1 MEIVFSRKHGE
12 VMSVVVKDLLV
23 NFLFVLLPLFIVQM
37 FYLLK
42 YTKQLEHLKDWI
54 VMIFPVL
61 SMVLCMAFPAH
72 IYEGFVIDFRRIPFI
87 LGILYGGY
95 RFGFFL
101 MALMLVIRS
110 FSGGSGF
117 HVALIIYPLL
127 TILLSVLA
135 KHYLQMAVKQRI
147 LLNVVLIPLLEAIFF
162 IMVTKLLNINV
173 PVYIQLSIVA
183 INMGAMLIVM
193 ILWESV
199 RKILDL
205 LQALVKAEKLEVV
218 SHLAASISHE
228 VRNPLTVSRG
238 FMQLLHEDIP
248 ANKRTDYL
256 NIAVRELD
264 RAVEIISDYL
274 TYAKPE
280 AKGSEQ
286 IDVYKEIHHAVKV
299 ITPLANMNTVQIDL
313 QKLNHENVCVLG
325 ERKLFEQCLMNIFKN
340 GVEAMP
346 HGGTLEISLVYYY
359 STIQINIR
367 DTGEGMTEKQIQR
380 LGEPYF
386 TTKEKGTGL
395 GMMVSFNIINR
406 MNGKMSVSSEQGKG
420 TCFSIELPVVYK

>member
-1 MEIVFSRKHGE
+1 
-12 VMSVVVKDLLV
+12 MSVVVKDLLV

-42 YTKQLEHLKDWI
+42 YTKQLEHLKEWI

-61 SMVLCMAFPAH
+61 SMVLCMSFPAH

-101 MALMLVIRS
+101 MALMLVIR
-110 FSGGSGF
+110 FFVGGSGF
-117 HVALIIYPLL
+117 YVALIIYPLL

-135 KHYLQMAVKQRI
+135 KRYLQMAVRKRI
-147 LLNVVLIPLLEAIFF
+147 LLNVFFIPLLEAIFF
-162 IMVTKLLNINV
+162 IMVTKLLHIKV
-173 PVYIQLSIVA
+173 PVHIHLSIVA
-183 INMGAMLIVM
+183 INMGAMLIIM
-193 ILWESV
+193 ILWENV

-238 FMQLLHEDIP
+238 FMQLLQEDIP
-248 ANKRTDYL
+248 ANKRVDYL

-280 AKGSEQ
+280 AKGNEK
-286 IDVYKEIHHAVKV
+286 IDVYEEIRHAVKV

-313 QKLNHENVCVLG
+313 QRLDYEKLFILG
-325 ERKLFEQCLMNIFKN
+325 ERKLFEQCLMNILKN

-346 HGGTLEISLVYYY
+346 NGGTLQISLSYYHPI
-359 STIQINIR
+359 IQIDIC
-367 DTGEGMTEKQIQR
+367 DTGEGMTKKQIQR

-395 GMMVSFNIINR
+395 GMMVSFSIIDR

-420 TCFSIELPVVYK
+420 TCFSIEFPVYK

>member
-1 MEIVFSRKHGE
+1 MR
-12 VMSVVVKDLLV
+12 
-23 NFLFVLLPLFIVQM
+23 
-37 FYLLK
+37 
-42 YTKQLEHLKDWI
+42 QLEHLKDWI

-61 SMVLCMAFPAH
+61 SMVLCMSFPAH
-72 IYEGFVIDFRRIPFI
+72 IYEGFVVDFRRIPFI

-101 MALMLVIRS
+101 MALMLVIR
-110 FSGGSGF
+110 FFVGGSGF
-117 HVALIIYPLL
+117 YVALIIYPLL

-135 KHYLQMAVKQRI
+135 KRYLQMAVKQRI
-147 LLNVVLIPLLEAIFF
+147 LLNVVCIPLLEAIFF
-162 IMVTKLLNINV
+162 IMATKLLHIQV
-173 PVYIQLSIVA
+173 PFHIQLSFVA
-183 INMGAMLIVM
+183 INMTAMLIVM
-193 ILWESV
+193 ILWESI

-238 FMQLLHEDIP
+238 FMQLLQEDIT
-248 ANKRTDYL
+248 ADKRADYL

-280 AKGSEQ
+280 AKGSEK
-286 IDVYKEIHHAVKV
+286 IDVYEEIHHAVKV

-313 QKLNHENVCVLG
+313 QRPNHENLFVLG
-325 ERKLFEQCLMNIFKN
+325 ERKLFEQCLMNILKN

-346 HGGTLEISLVYYY
+346 NGGTLQISLVYHHPI
-359 STIQINIR
+359 IQMDIC
-367 DTGEGMTEKQIQR
+367 DTGEGMTEEQIQR

-395 GMMVSFNIINR
+395 GTMISFSIINR
-406 MNGKMSVSSEQGKG
+406 MNGKLSVRSEQGKG
-420 TCFSIELPVVYK
+420 TCFSIELPVCK